1 MTKNQII
8 RKVFKTAFVM
18 FFLLTMYTLLN
29 INQEYSNILR
39 TNLEIEDITNL
50 NTDKVYLLD
59 SNGYLVKVDV
69 FLDSKTQEEKIK
81 KILEYL
87 TINKNQKPNNLKGY
101 LKENIKLLDY
111 KIENKNIKLNF
122 SKEFLSLK
130 EENLVITGIAY
141 SLLELNDI
149 ENISFLV
156 ENKPLEKYTNITKE
170 IGINNEYFITNTKN
184 INKIVL
190 YYIDNSNNYYVP
202 ITKYLNDKR
211 EKVEIIIDELKNTK
225 KNLISFINNSVKLLN
240 YREESNVLYLNF
252 SDELVDKNKEVTE
265 KVLNTIAY
273 SIFDSYE
280 IDTVIFE
287 INNKRLKIIQ
297 KSTD

>member
-87 TINKNQKPNNLKGY
+87 TINKDQKPNNLKGY

-111 KIENKNIKLNF
+111 TIENKNIKLNF

-130 EENLVITGIAY
+130 EEKLVITGITY

-149 ENISFLV
+149 ESISFLV

-225 KNLISFINNSVKLLN
+225 KNLISFINDSVKLLN